1 MVSDKIWSIRKKAE
15 NIFSSDFERLDC
27 VCYGEMKQTNIFF
40 QDHNVFR
47 IEFDTIFITTRIII

>member
-1 MVSDKIWSIRKKAE
+1 MIYQKKKAE

-27 VCYGEMKQTNIFF
+27 VCYGKMKQTNIFFF

-47 IEFDTIFITTRIII
+47 IKFDTIFITTRIII